1 MAHRPMPDVPPAGR
15 RRRHL
20 LTLGVAAAAGLAVGP
35 ALAAFPPRPV
45 RILVP
50 QAPGGAADQLVRL
63 LAARLEALWGQSV
76 VIEYKPG
83 GGSVLATQLLA
94 RSAPDGLT
102 LASAGSSLTL
112 NTVLRKD
119 LPYRLADLQPLARVG
134 YYTTVLLAHPGVAAK
149 DARELLA
156 LARGTPLNYGS
167 NGVGSAAHLAGELLN
182 AAGGVAMQ
190 HVPYNGASKMY
201 TDMLGGRLH
210 LGLSIAG
217 SAEPFV
223 KAGQLKVL
231 GVTTA
236 ARSPLF
242 PTWPAIAET
251 VPGYEAVNWAGLI
264 APAGL
269 PREVLDTLGAD
280 LMKVLRQPETR
291 KALADMGVEV
301 AELPPAEFAAFVQ
314 RDIERITP
322 LASKI
327 GPLQ

>member
-1 MAHRPMPDVPPAGR
+1 MPARPHPVLRCRASQR
-15 RRRHL
+15 RGL
-20 LTLGVAAAAGLAVGP
+20 LRSLAAVALASAGP
-35 ALAAFPPRPV
+35 AWAAFPTRPV
-45 RILVP
+45 RVLVP

-83 GGSVLATQLLA
+83 GGSVLATQTLA

-112 NTVLRKD
+112 NTVLRRD
-119 LPYRLADLQPLARVG
+119 LPYRLSDLQPLVRVG
-134 YYTTVLLAHPGVAAK
+134 YYTTVLLAHPSVAAK

-182 AAGGVAMQ
+182 QAGGVAMQ

-201 TDMLGGRLH
+201 TDMLGGRLP

-217 SAEPFV
+217 SAEAFV

-242 PTWPAIAET
+242 PTWPAIAES

-269 PREVLDTLGAD
+269 PREVLEALGND

-291 KALADMGVEV
+291 KALADMGVEA